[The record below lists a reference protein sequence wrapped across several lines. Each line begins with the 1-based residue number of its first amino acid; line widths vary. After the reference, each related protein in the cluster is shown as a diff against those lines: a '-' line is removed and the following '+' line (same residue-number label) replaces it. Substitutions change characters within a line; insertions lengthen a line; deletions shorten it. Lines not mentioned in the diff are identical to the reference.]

1 MSNEHIDTIV
11 EMARR
16 SNLAVIYYRKG
27 ISRGV
32 AKPRLVEPYAFVQG
46 KQDLMIRCF
55 QLQHGEDDEES
66 GWRFFMSHKIE
77 GADITSIPFKA
88 RRPIKL
94 PSGEVDTKTSL
105 DEHWTESRQLYR
117 DIVADAL
124 ADGWIDPSE
133 AVALKE
139 FKTKHG
145 LTDDDTRF
153 VHASVYH
160 RCLGAVLDDGF
171 VTVREQEEIRF
182 LHTAM
187 RSLGWA
193 VGE

>member
-1 MSNEHIDTIV
+1 MNEHVDTIV
-11 EMARR
+11 EMARNSR
-16 SNLAVIYYRKG
+16 LAVIYYRKG
-27 ISRGV
+27 ISKGV
-32 AKPRLVEPYAFVQG
+32 SKPRLVEPYAFVQG

-55 QLQHGEDDEES
+55 QLQHGDDAGES
-66 GWRFFMSHKIE
+66 GWRFFMGHKIE
-77 GADITSIPFKA
+77 GADTTGIAFKP

-94 PSGEVDTKTSL
+94 PTGEVETKITES
-105 DEHWTESRQLYR
+105 EHWTESRKLYR

-124 ADGWIDPSE
+124 ADGWIDPAE
-133 AVALKE
+133 AVAIKE
-139 FKTKHG
+139 FKVQHN
-145 LTDDDTRF
+145 LTEDDTRF

-160 RCLGAVLDDGF
+160 RCLGAVIDDGF
-171 VTVREQEEIRF
+171 LTDREREEMRF

>member
-1 MSNEHIDTIV
+1 MNEHVDTIV
-11 EMARR
+11 EMAKQSR
-16 SNLAVIYYRKG
+16 LVVIYYRKG

-32 AKPRLVEPYAFVQG
+32 SKPRLIEPYAFVQG
-46 KQDLMIRCF
+46 KQDLMVRAF
-55 QLQHGEDDEES
+55 QLQHGDDQGES
-66 GWRFFMSHKIE
+66 GWRFFMSHKLE
-77 GADITSIPFKA
+77 GADPTGITFRP

-94 PSGEVDTKTSL
+94 PTGVVDSPDSL
-105 DEHWTESRQLYR
+105 SEHWSEGRQRYR

-124 ADGWIDPSE
+124 ADGWIDPAE
-133 AVALKE
+133 AVRLKE
-139 FKTKHG
+139 FKLKHS

-153 VHASVYH
+153 VHASIYH

-171 VTVREQEEIRF
+171 ISDREVEEIRF